1 MTLRLKRGTDAQR
14 LAITFEEGELV
25 YTTDT
30 KKLFVGDGTTVGGV
44 PVLSSGILDQ
54 DIDLNNYDIV
64 GSGEISIVGDVIAS
78 RFIGDGSLVTG
89 ITVDQLANTNLVLP
103 QAGETLVYDG
113 VEWTNAILNSGSVVD
128 GSNYRI
134 NIVGADSSFMID
146 TSNNTVSGT
155 IETTRINTDF
165 LLDIVN
171 TVTPSIPLLVSL
183 KNEDNQPSLK
193 LQRTSNTDITSSEL
207 GYGSI
212 SFSKDDVNGE
222 ATTSIISATRS
233 FLFMANDPSGSY
245 ADDKWLSISDGKFGI
260 GTFDG
265 TEKLTV
271 AGNTVVDGFLKVG
284 NISTVARDALTASNG
299 MIIYNTTV
307 NRLQGYQNS
316 SWINLDDGS
325 AA

>member
-44 PVLSSGILDQ
+44 PILSSGILDQ
-54 DIDLNNYDIV
+54 DIDLNNYDII

-89 ITVDQLANTNLVLP
+89 ITVDQLANANIVLP
-103 QAGETLVYDG
+103 QAGDSLVYDG
-113 VEWTNAILNSGSVVD
+113 VEWTNAILNSGGVVD

-222 ATTSIISATRS
+222 TTTSVISATRS
-233 FLFMANDPSGSY
+233 FLFMANDPSGAY

-307 NRLQGYQNS
+307 SRLQGYQNG